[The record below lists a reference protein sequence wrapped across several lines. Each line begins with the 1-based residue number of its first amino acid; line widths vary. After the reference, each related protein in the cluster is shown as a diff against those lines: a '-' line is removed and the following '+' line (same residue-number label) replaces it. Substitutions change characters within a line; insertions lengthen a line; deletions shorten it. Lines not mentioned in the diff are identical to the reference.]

1 MNCRDSILVD
11 IHCQA
16 LSGVGLAHAVTI
28 AIISVIQLYFAYR
41 IPHIPIIVS
50 ETKVAKKDEPFGDL
64 LWLLAL
70 HLPIDKM
77 VGGEEMVLI
86 RGVFFLLV
94 LIYDSK
100 LFQCCM
106 FSKKSKTIST

>member
-50 ETKVAKKDEPFGDL
+50 ETKIDKKDEPLVTF
-64 LWLLAL
+64 LAL
-70 HLPIDKM
+70 GIALAH
-77 VGGEEMVLI
+77 
-86 RGVFFLLV
+86 R
-94 LIYDSK
+94 
-100 LFQCCM
+100 
-106 FSKKSKTIST
+106 